1 MTLVGFLRLKWLLMR
16 LRRINFPVPV
26 MWMRAFAPLCVLS
39 FGICWFFYLLIRLI
53 RSFGLFCSFWFLCRS
68 LTLRGGSFRFLIGS
82 FDLLVSF
89 FRFLILSFR
98 RLTGGFRF
106 LVGPLR
112 FLRRGQKNHR

>member
-39 FGICWFFYLLIRLI
+39 FGICWFFYLLV
-53 RSFGLFCSFWFLCRS
+53 RSFGFLVSSFW
-68 LTLRGGSFRFLIGS
+68 
-82 FDLLVSF
+82 
-89 FRFLILSFR
+89 FLILSFWL
-98 RLTGGFRF
+98 LTGGFRF

-112 FLRRGQKNHR
+112 FLRRGQENHR